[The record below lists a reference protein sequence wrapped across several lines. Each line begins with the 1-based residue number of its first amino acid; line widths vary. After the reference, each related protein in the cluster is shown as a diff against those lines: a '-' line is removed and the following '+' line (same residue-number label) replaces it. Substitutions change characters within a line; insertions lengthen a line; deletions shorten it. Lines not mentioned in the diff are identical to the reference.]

1 MAADSYKQYQ
11 QNVVTQADPVKLVEL
26 MFEGAIKFIRI
37 AARAIDEQDPEG
49 AHNNILRAYAIVAEL
64 LATLD
69 FEHGG
74 EIAARLEQCY
84 DYVLHL
90 LKEANINKDREQLE
104 QALSLLAPLL
114 EIWQQAFRG
123 KQPAEGAE
131 FAPAAEGEE
140 PGSEQPADKPDRKSL
155 DVVG

>member
-37 AARAIDEQDPEG
+37 AAKAIDEQDPEG
-49 AHNNILRAYAIVAEL
+49 AHNSILRAYAIVAEL

-104 QALSLLAPLL
+104 QALSLLTPLL
-114 EIWQQAFRG
+114 ETWHQAFSEQRTE
-123 KQPAEGAE
+123 QASEE
-131 FAPAAEGEE
+131 AAEDGGAASDDE
-140 PGSEQPADKPDRKSL
+140 PPPDKPDRKSL
-155 DVVG
+155 DIVG